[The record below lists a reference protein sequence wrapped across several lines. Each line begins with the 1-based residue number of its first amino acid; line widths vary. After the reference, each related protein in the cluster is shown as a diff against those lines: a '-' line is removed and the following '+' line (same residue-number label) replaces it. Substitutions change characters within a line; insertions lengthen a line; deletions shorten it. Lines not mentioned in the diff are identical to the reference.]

1 MRRRTVF
8 HLAPAASIC
17 RTNCVLVLNP
27 WVARERGAPN
37 QNGRR
42 LQSRSRAPIRTIERQ
57 RIYVRARVCV
67 CVSACMRELVCAR
80 GRGWGLVTAYA
91 RVAVQREAK
100 LQTHRSMLCQPA
112 QPAEPTPTD
121 RIQLLL
127 TPACKQLARLTWVPF
142 AAETDLFKGASSAN
156 REEKKKASSG
166 VSQATDV
173 RSSGRPKS
181 PSSVVPETSSSTSST
196 LPWLSD
202 DEASRE
208 TVQMNHAPRFHI
220 RGFASWP
227 VAALATARREE
238 API

>member
-1 MRRRTVF
+1 M
-8 HLAPAASIC
+8 C
-17 RTNCVLVLNP
+17 
-27 WVARERGAPN
+27 
-37 QNGRR
+37 
-42 LQSRSRAPIRTIERQ
+42 
-57 RIYVRARVCV
+57 VRAYACAFPRA
-67 CVSACMRELVCAR
+67 CVSWFV
-80 GRGWGLVTAYA
+80 
-91 RVAVQREAK
+91 RVAGDGASSLPMLESLSNGKRSCK
-100 LQTHRSMLCQPA
+100 LTDVVSA
-112 QPAEPTPTD
+112 SSTQPAEPTPTD

-173 RSSGRPKS
+173 RSSGRPNS
-181 PSSVVPETSSSTSST
+181 PSSVVPETSSST